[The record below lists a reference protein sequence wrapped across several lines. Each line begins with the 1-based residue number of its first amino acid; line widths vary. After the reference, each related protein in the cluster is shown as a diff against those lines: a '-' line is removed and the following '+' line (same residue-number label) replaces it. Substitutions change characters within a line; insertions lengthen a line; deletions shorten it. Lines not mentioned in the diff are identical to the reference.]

1 MDELDL
7 RGPGVSPRPESAAG
21 ARALAVEPGKATLSI
36 LIVDD
41 DAAVCGTLGDIL
53 GLEGY
58 ATTSALSGREAQA
71 ACRAEDFGLVMLD
84 MNLPDIPGE
93 LLLPTLVEILPDV
106 EVVIITGQ
114 ATLER
119 TIQSV
124 SPNTVGY
131 FRKPFDMDRLLDTV
145 ARIAARKRMARENIL
160 MQQRLRRG
168 KEEWESTCDAI
179 QDPIAIVYVDG
190 SIQRVNRAFRDRFG
204 LPYQELIGAMDWQVI
219 FGLDAAPAGWS
230 EREVITART
239 ATIEERTDLAIPG
252 AFAVSQFPADL
263 GIGRCVVYILRDV
276 TGRRL
281 IESELEESQKV
292 LAALLGNLP
301 GMAYRCRLEP
311 ARSME
316 FVSEGCFD
324 LTERHS
330 EDLLADNGSYTEL
343 VHPDDRDWI
352 WDEIESS
359 VARRRPFQLIYRI
372 VCPSGATR
380 WVWEQGRGTVRP
392 AGEIET
398 LEGFIA
404 DITERHSMQEQTRHQ
419 EKMAALGLLAAGVA
433 HEVGNPLASIS
444 GVTQTLLRRTD
455 DPKMIEK
462 LDLINAHVQRISH
475 IVREM
480 QSFGRPPIL
489 DWKPCSIN
497 EILVKAVEMIR
508 FDKRAADVEIALETA
523 DDLPATYGIEDQLL
537 QVFLN
542 VLLNALDALSSLGE
556 SRTRRLSIVSSLA
569 EPPDE
574 PALVI
579 EFDDAG
585 VGIPKEAVGRVF
597 DPFFT
602 TKEVGYGTGLGLAV
616 CYRIVEEHRGQI
628 DISSEPTHGTRVRIT
643 LPVLE
648 KPPVDP

>member
-1 MDELDL
+1 VAELDL
-7 RGPGVSPRPESAAG
+7 QRAERGPRPE
-21 ARALAVEPGKATLSI
+21 RADGERTVLLEPERTALSI

-41 DAAVCGTLGDIL
+41 DPAVCGTLGDIL
-53 GLEGY
+53 KTEGY

-71 ACRAEDFGLVMLD
+71 ACDVEDFGLVILD

-93 LLLPTLVEILPDV
+93 LLLPTLVERLPEV

-131 FRKPFDMDRLLDTV
+131 FLKPFDMDRLLDTV
-145 ARIAARKRMARENIL
+145 ARIAARKRMARENAL
-160 MQQRLRRG
+160 MQVRLRRG
-168 KEEWESTCDAI
+168 KEEWETTCDAI

-204 LPYQELIGAMDWQVI
+204 LPYQELIGAMDWRVI
-219 FGLDAAPAGWS
+219 FDLDAPPAGWE
-230 EREVITART
+230 ERAVLVDRT
-239 ATIEERTDLAIPG
+239 ASIEERTDLAIPG
-252 AFAVSQFPADL
+252 AFSVSQFPAEL

-276 TGRRL
+276 TGRKL
-281 IESELEESQKV
+281 IESELEESQKA
-292 LAALLGNLP
+292 LEALLGNLP
-301 GMAYRCRLEP
+301 GMAYRCRYEP

-324 LTERHS
+324 LTERNSH
-330 EDLLADNGSYTEL
+330 DLLAGDSSYTEL
-343 VHPDDRDWI
+343 VHPEDREWI

-380 WVWEQGRGTVRP
+380 WVWEQGRGTVKQ
-392 AGEIET
+392 AGAIET

-444 GVTQTLLRRTD
+444 GVTQTLLRRAD
-455 DPKMIEK
+455 DPKVMEK
-462 LDLINAHVQRISH
+462 LELIKAHVQRISH

-480 QSFGRPPIL
+480 QNFGRPPIL
-489 DWKPCSIN
+489 DWAPCAIDD
-497 EILVKAVEMIR
+497 ILTKAVAMIR
-508 FDKRAADVEIALETA
+508 FDKRAANVEIDLVTA
-523 DDLPATYGIEDQLL
+523 DDLPSTYGIEDQLL

-542 VLLNALDALSSLGE
+542 VLLNALDALNSLGE
-556 SRTRRLSIVSSLA
+556 SQTRKLSIVSRRA

-574 PALVI
+574 PALII

-585 VGIPKEAVGRVF
+585 VGIPRESVGRVF

-616 CYRIVEEHRGQI
+616 CYRIVEEHRGRI
-628 DISSEPTHGTRVRIT
+628 DINSEPTHGTRVRIT

-648 KPPVDP
+648 RPPVDA

>member
-1 MDELDL
+1 MDE
-7 RGPGVSPRPESAAG
+7 
-21 ARALAVEPGKATLSI
+21 VEPRSANSGTMLLEPERTALSI

-41 DAAVCGTLGDIL
+41 DSAVCRTLGDV
-53 GLEGY
+53 LEREGH
-58 ATTSALSGREAQA
+58 ATTPALSAREAEA
-71 ACRAEDFGLVMLD
+71 ACEAEDFGLVILD

-93 LLLPTLVEILPDV
+93 LLLPRLVELLPEV

-131 FRKPFDMDRLLDTV
+131 FLKPFDMDRLLDTV
-145 ARIAARKRMARENIL
+145 ARVDGRKRMARENAL
-160 MQQRLRRG
+160 MQTRLRRG

-219 FGLDAAPAGWS
+219 FGLDAPPAGWDQ
-230 EREVITART
+230 RPVLVARAAST
-239 ATIEERTDLAIPG
+239 EERTDLAIPG
-252 AFAVSQFPADL
+252 AFAVSQFPAEL

-276 TGRRL
+276 SGRKL
-281 IESELEESQKV
+281 IESELEASQRA
-292 LAALLGNLP
+292 LEALLGNLP
-301 GMAYRCRLEP
+301 GMAYRCRYEP
-311 ARSME
+311 GRSME

-324 LTERHS
+324 VTERHS
-330 EDLLADNGSYTEL
+330 QDLLAGNSSYTEL
-343 VHPDDRDWI
+343 VHPEDRSWI

-372 VCPSGATR
+372 VSPSGATR
-380 WVWEQGRGTVRP
+380 WVWEQGRGTIKQ
-392 AGEIET
+392 AGTIET

-444 GVTQTLLRRTD
+444 GVTQTLLRRTE
-455 DPKMIEK
+455 DPKVTEK
-462 LDLINAHVQRISH
+462 LELIKAHVQRISH

-489 DWKPCSIN
+489 DWGPCALN
-497 EILVKAVEMIR
+497 DILTKAVEMIR
-508 FDKRAADVEIALETA
+508 FDKRAANVEIDLETA
-523 DDLPATYGIEDQLL
+523 DDLPTTYGIEDQLL

-542 VLLNALDALSSLGE
+542 VLLNALDALNPLGD
-556 SRTRRLSIVSSLA
+556 SQQRRLSIVSRTA
-569 EPPDE
+569 EPPSE
-574 PALVI
+574 PALII
-579 EFDDAG
+579 EFDDVG
-585 VGIPKEAVGRVF
+585 VGIPKEAVGKVF

-616 CYRIVEEHRGQI
+616 CYRIVEEHRGHI
-628 DISSEPTHGTRVRIT
+628 EINSEPTQGTQVRIT
-643 LPVLE
+643 LPVLARA
-648 KPPVDP
+648 PIDL